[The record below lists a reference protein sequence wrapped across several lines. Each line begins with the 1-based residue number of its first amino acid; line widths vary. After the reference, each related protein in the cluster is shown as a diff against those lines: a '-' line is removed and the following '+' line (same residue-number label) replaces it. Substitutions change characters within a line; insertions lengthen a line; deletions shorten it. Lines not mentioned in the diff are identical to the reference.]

1 MAGETERESKR
12 ETRRSNT
19 DSEKSRV
26 CDVVEVNG
34 KSGGT
39 SKGRQKELNV

>member
-1 MAGETERESKR
+1 MVGETERESKR

-26 CDVVEVNG
+26 CDAVEVNG

-39 SKGRQKELNV
+39 SKERQKSLNV

>member
-1 MAGETERESKR
+1 MGETERESKR

-26 CDVVEVNG
+26 CDAVKVNG
-34 KSGGT
+34 KSGST
-39 SKGRQKELNV
+39 SEERQKSQNV

>member
-1 MAGETERESKR
+1 MAGEAERESKR

-19 DSEKSRV
+19 DSEKRRV
-26 CDVVEVNG
+26 CDAVEVNG

-39 SKGRQKELNV
+39 SKERQKSLNV

>member
-1 MAGETERESKR
+1 MVGETERESKR

-19 DSEKSRV
+19 DSENSRV
-26 CDVVEVNG
+26 CGAVEVNG

-39 SKGRQKELNV
+39 SKERQKSLNV